1 MYLCC
6 PAKSYRA
13 QSMSKKQLIISVS
26 GLALVILLFIF
37 GSTVAP
43 KGKVQVPAAKTVKD
57 FDILSFIAE
66 EKKHLSASQLI
77 TLAKLENSVTR
88 GDVNSQLITAN
99 TQLANFWK
107 DSARSFEPYAYYLS
121 EAAKLDKSEKNLTF
135 AAQLILDNLRAEPDE
150 AKLNWKTAQA
160 IALFEKAIELNP
172 ENDDLKVGLGSCY
185 VFGKGRV
192 GGSEET
198 MKGIQQLL
206 SVVRKDSNN
215 MKAQMMLGVGGYV
228 SGQYDKAIER
238 LKKVI
243 NAQPG
248 NIEAVAFLADTYAA
262 KGDKAEAIKW
272 YTLSKKLVND
282 PHYSQEVDERIKS
295 LQ

>member
-1 MYLCC
+1 
-6 PAKSYRA
+6 
-13 QSMSKKQLIISVS
+13 MSKKQLIISIS
-26 GLALVILLFIF
+26 GLALVILLFKF

-43 KGKVQVPAAKTVKD
+43 KSKVQAPVAKVVKQ
-57 FDILSFIAE
+57 FDILQFIAE
-66 EKKHLSASQLI
+66 EKKHLSPSQLI
-77 TLAKLENSVTR
+77 SLSKLENSVTR

-107 DSARSFEPYAYYLS
+107 DSARVFEPYAYYLS

-135 AAQLILDNLRAEPDE
+135 AAQLILHDLRREEDE
-150 AKLNWKTAQA
+150 AKLNWKTAEA

-172 ENDDLKVGLGSCY
+172 DNDDLKVGLGSCY

-192 GGSEET
+192 GGPEET

-206 SVVRKDSNN
+206 AVVRKDSNN

-243 NAQPG
+243 NAQPN

-282 PHYSQEVDERIKS
+282 PHYSKEVDERIKL

>member
-1 MYLCC
+1 M
-6 PAKSYRA
+6 P
-13 QSMSKKQLIISVS
+13 KKQLIIVIA
-26 GLALVILLFIF
+26 GLALVVLLYLF
-37 GSTVAP
+37 GSTVAN
-43 KGKVQVPAAKTVKD
+43 KSKTAAPVVKAVNS
-57 FDILSFIAE
+57 FDILQFIEE
-66 EKKHLSASQLI
+66 EKKHLPASQLAV
-77 TLAKLENSVTR
+77 LSKLENSVTR

-107 DSARSFEPYAYYLS
+107 DSARSFEPYVYYLS

-135 AAQLILDNLRAEPDE
+135 AAQLILDNLRGETDGG
-150 AKLNWKTAQA
+150 KLNWKAAQA
-160 IALFEKAIELNP
+160 IALFEKAIELYPN
-172 ENDDLKVGLGSCY
+172 NDDLKVGLGSCY
-185 VFGKGRV
+185 IFGKGRV
-192 GGSEET
+192 GGPEET

-206 SVVRKDSNN
+206 GVIRKDSNN
-215 MKAQMMLGVGGYV
+215 MRAQMMLGVGGYV

-243 NAQPG
+243 AVQPD

-272 YTLSKKLVND
+272 YMVTKRLVND
-282 PHYSQEVDERIKS
+282 PAYSQEVDERIKS